1 MLVQAKSLL
10 AKLLASENI
19 TVEHRNTQT
28 AYFDTKNRVMTLP
41 AWKEMSPALY
51 DLLLG
56 HETGHALYTPPQ
68 GWHDKVTDKTR
79 KGFKTFLNVVEDV
92 RIEKRIQEKFP
103 GLKVSFR
110 KGYSE
115 LMERD
120 FFGVDRLGL
129 KILTLPLIDRINLH
143 YQIGS
148 HLNIQFSDDEQIY
161 IDHLDAMKTWDDVVR
176 MAELLYQN
184 GKDEMREELENG
196 MQDFREAGDED
207 FDDFEWD
214 EDWDDTNKKSA
225 KGDRGGI
232 NNIDD
237 EDLDP
242 ESITDRNFRKRES
255 ELLDDKVKPFFYADC
270 PTPNLKNIIVPYKN
284 LKQFQNDFRSQY
296 NDEDIDQDKIESAK
310 NKMYAKFTESNKR
323 YISYLIKEFEM
334 RRNARQFA
342 RASVSKTGELDMKKV
357 HQFKL
362 NDDLFKRMTVVP
374 KGKSHGLVMFVDY
387 SGSMQENI
395 LPTIEQTLVLATF
408 CKKVNIPFRV
418 FAFTDYL
425 NPAETMCEELGW
437 DLKEYLRHTAG
448 VSISYEEISST
459 SKFNKF
465 SKNDGELDFGSNT
478 FRLREYLS
486 SEMSSVEF
494 KNASKHWLLVG
505 ELFLRRT
512 YRGRYNMDL
521 NLLPAHYLNG
531 HFEYLNGTP
540 LNETIAAS
548 IAITTEF
555 KKKYKLDVVNTVF
568 LTDGDANDTNSV
580 VGGRGLPGSRHTDAN
595 IVIRD
600 KETKLQ
606 GVAIPGQTVT
616 YALLNLLRV
625 KADVNVIGFFLIPS
639 HSAKKTIQT
648 VIEKS
653 KAKVLD
659 FDKQYAFYK
668 KEKFFM
674 LNDVGYDD
682 FYLIPGDKDLS
693 IEDESMVVSKD
704 ASNNELKR
712 AFMKMQKT
720 KVVNRVLLTRFAEKI
735 A

>member
-1 MLVQAKSLL
+1 MLIQAKSLL

-41 AWKEMSPALY
+41 AWKQMTPELY

-56 HETGHALYTPPQ
+56 HETGHALYTPSQ
-68 GWHDKVTDKTR
+68 GWHDKVTDKTK

-110 KGYSE
+110 KGYAE

-120 FFGVDRLGL
+120 FFGVERLGL

-143 YQIGS
+143 YKIGS
-148 HLNIQFSDDEQIY
+148 HLNIQFSEEEKYY
-161 IDHLDAMKTWDDVVR
+161 IDQLDAMKTWDDVVR
-176 MAELLYQN
+176 MAELLYQK
-184 GKDEMREELENG
+184 GKDEMREELENR

-242 ESITDRNFRKRES
+242 ESITDRNFRNREK
-255 ELLDDKVKPFFYADC
+255 ELIDDKVKPYYYADC

-284 LKQFQNDFRSQY
+284 MKQFYNDFNTVYS
-296 NDEDIDQDKIESAK
+296 DEIDLGKIEAAK
-310 NKMYAKFTESNKR
+310 NKLYSKFSENNKR

-374 KGKSHGLVMFVDY
+374 KGKSHGLIMFVDY
-387 SGSMQENI
+387 SGSMGDNI
-395 LPTIEQTLVLATF
+395 LPTIEQTLVLSTF
-408 CKKVNIPFRV
+408 CKKLNIPFRV
-418 FAFTDYL
+418 FAFTDY
-425 NPAETMCEELGW
+425 PGSPETLAKELGYNE
-437 DLKEYLRHTAG
+437 KEYSNYILSHETNNTY
-448 VSISYEEISST
+448 S
-459 SKFNKF
+459 KF
-465 SKNDGELDFGSNT
+465 SKDPGELNLNT
-478 FRLREYLS
+478 GLFRLREYLS
-486 SEMSSVEF
+486 SEMSNIEF
-494 KNASKHWLLVG
+494 KNAAKYWLLVG
-505 ELFLRRT
+505 QLFNRRS
-512 YRGRYNMDL
+512 YRMRSTVDHLILDSGY
-521 NLLPAHYLNG
+521 HNG
-531 HFEYLNGTP
+531 KFEYLNGTP
-540 LNETIAAS
+540 LNETIVAS
-548 IAITTEF
+548 MTITTEF
-555 KKKYKLDVVNTVF
+555 KKQYKLDVVNTVF
-568 LTDGDANDTNSV
+568 LTDGDANDTNEV
-580 VGGRGLPGSRHTDAN
+580 IGERNLPGSRYTDAN
-595 IVIRD
+595 IVVRD

-606 GVAIPGQTVT
+606 GLAIPGQSVT
-616 YALLNLLRV
+616 FALLKLLKV
-625 KADVNVIGFFLIPS
+625 KTGVNVIGFFIVPS
-639 HSAKKTIQT
+639 YNSKKTIQGA
-648 VIEKS
+648 IEKS
-653 KAKVLD
+653 RAKVLD
-659 FDKQYAFYK
+659 FEKQYAFYK

-682 FYLIPGDKDLS
+682 YYFIPGDKDLS
-693 IEDESMVVSKD
+693 IEDEDMVVSKD
-704 ASNNELKR
+704 ASNGELKK

-720 KVVNRVLLTRFAEKI
+720 KVVNRILLSRFAEKI

>member
-1 MLVQAKSLL
+1 
-10 AKLLASENI
+10 
-19 TVEHRNTQT
+19 
-28 AYFDTKNRVMTLP
+28 
-41 AWKEMSPALY
+41 
-51 DLLLG
+51 
-56 HETGHALYTPPQ
+56 
-68 GWHDKVTDKTR
+68 
-79 KGFKTFLNVVEDV
+79 
-92 RIEKRIQEKFP
+92 
-103 GLKVSFR
+103 
-110 KGYSE
+110 
-115 LMERD
+115 
-120 FFGVDRLGL
+120 
-129 KILTLPLIDRINLH
+129 
-143 YQIGS
+143 
-148 HLNIQFSDDEQIY
+148 
-161 IDHLDAMKTWDDVVR
+161 MKTWDDVVR

-184 GKDEMREELENG
+184 GKDEMREELENE

-214 EDWDDTNKKSA
+214 EDFDQTNKKSA
-225 KGDRGGI
+225 RGERGGV

-255 ELLDDKVKPFFYADC
+255 ELLDDKVKPYFYADC

-284 LKQFQNDFRSQY
+284 LKQFQNDFKSQY
-296 NDEDIDQDKIESAK
+296 TDEDIDQDKIESAK

-425 NPAETMCEELGW
+425 NSSDVMCKELGW
-437 DLKEYLRHTAG
+437 DLNEYLRHTAG
-448 VSISYEEISST
+448 VSISYEQISST

-512 YRGRYNMDL
+512 YRGRQNMDL
-521 NLLPAHYLNG
+521 NCLPAHYLNG
-531 HFEYLNGTP
+531 YFEYLNGTP

-555 KKKYKLDVVNTVF
+555 KKKYNYGKEVDVDVF
-568 LTDGDANDTNSV
+568 GKKGIIIFV
-580 VGGRGLPGSRHTDAN
+580 VVQITA
-595 IVIRD
+595 V
-600 KETKLQ
+600 
-606 GVAIPGQTVT
+606 
-616 YALLNLLRV
+616 
-625 KADVNVIGFFLIPS
+625 
-639 HSAKKTIQT
+639 
-648 VIEKS
+648 
-653 KAKVLD
+653 
-659 FDKQYAFYK
+659 
-668 KEKFFM
+668 
-674 LNDVGYDD
+674 
-682 FYLIPGDKDLS
+682 
-693 IEDESMVVSKD
+693 
-704 ASNNELKR
+704 
-712 AFMKMQKT
+712 
-720 KVVNRVLLTRFAEKI
+720 
-735 A
+735 